1 MGRAH
6 NLIAT
11 VFGIGRISVA
21 PGTWGSLA
29 GLALCL
35 FLHGNIFLYV
45 FVFLTLFAA
54 GVISAGRI
62 EAETGRKDP
71 PSVIIDEFACIF
83 AVFLFVPLSPLTILT
98 GFILYR
104 IIDIVKPPPIRSLEN
119 LPGGWGIMLDDLA
132 AALYTNL
139 LLQLI
144 TRRFI

>member
-98 GFILYR
+98 GFILYKAGKDGKR
-104 IIDIVKPPPIRSLEN
+104 
-119 LPGGWGIMLDDLA
+119 A
-132 AALYTNL
+132 
-139 LLQLI
+139 
-144 TRRFI
+144 